1 LDVVVTDRLHGM
13 VLALRAGVPALAVD
27 PVEGGAKVT
36 AQAHACGWPAVVG
49 AERLDVRR
57 LEHWWTWCLTSGRS
71 AAREV
76 REEFRGVSGAG
87 VTPGAGDGAAG
98 LLDALETREARA
110 AGGG

>member
-1 LDVVVTDRLHGM
+1 
-13 VLALRAGVPALAVD
+13 VPARAVD

-49 AERLDVRR
+49 AERLDTRR

-76 REEFRGVSGAG
+76 REEFRGASGTG
-87 VTPGAGDGAAG
+87 VAPGAGDGAAG
-98 LLDALETREARA
+98 LLDALEIREAGA
-110 AGGG
+110 LGGG